1 MTVLWMAVVIVLVC
15 LNVIQFMM
23 KKKRDGNLA
32 YTAEQLGSMLSRDSA
47 GQILLHTDDQSLK
60 DLLVNINLFVEN
72 RQQLSAQF
80 AKTEQSMKR
89 MLTNM
94 SHDLK
99 TPLTVILG
107 YIEAIQSDP
116 DMPDE
121 ERERLLGKLR
131 QKTNEL
137 IQMINS
143 FFDLAKL
150 ESEDKDIPI
159 TKVHINDICKRNIL
173 HYYDAVQSKG
183 FEAAINIPDTPVY
196 ARANEEALDRI
207 LQNLLSNAIQY
218 GAAGKFI
225 GMTLSY
231 DETSVAITVWD
242 RGKGISET
250 DQQRVFERLYTL
262 EESRNKAFQGSG
274 LGLTITKRLTEK
286 MGGAISVQS
295 KPYERTA
302 FTITLKRM
310 TY

>member
-1 MTVLWMAVVIVLVC
+1 MAVLWMALVIVLSC

-32 YTAEQLGSMLSRDSA
+32 YTAEKLDALLNSDSA
-47 GQILLHTDDQSLK
+47 GRILLQTDDQALK
-60 DLLVNINLFVEN
+60 NLLININLLVEN
-72 RQQLSAQF
+72 RQQVTAQF

-159 TKVHINDICKRNIL
+159 TKIHMNDICKRNIL

-183 FEAAINIPDTPVY
+183 FQASIDIPDTLMY
-196 ARANEEALDRI
+196 AQANEEALDRI

-218 GAAGKFI
+218 GAA
-225 GMTLSY
+225 
-231 DETSVAITVWD
+231 
-242 RGKGISET
+242 
-250 DQQRVFERLYTL
+250 
-262 EESRNKAFQGSG
+262 
-274 LGLTITKRLTEK
+274 
-286 MGGAISVQS
+286 
-295 KPYERTA
+295 
-302 FTITLKRM
+302 
-310 TY
+310 